1 MTIVDKYKS
10 DLKELRRKKLI
21 EDNFEKETKR
31 KSSDKPIL
39 SSMIS
44 STEYSLF
51 WLHNGHERPIV
62 DNSPTKLSKAKR
74 EQIWGNV
81 EHAQSIEQGIWDTY
95 SWEETE
101 EDRLTDAQLERL
113 IDVDSIMNK
122 FSNQE
127 LNVFLLKNQNLYEV
141 SEIAEELKLTE
152 KAVEKTL
159 ERINGKIQTYFDSK
173 YNQLALFA

>member
-1 MTIVDKYKS
+1 MTIVDQYKS

-21 EDNFEKETKR
+21 EDNFEKETKE

-39 SSMIS
+39 SSMIT

-51 WLHNGHERPIV
+51 WLQNGHERPIA

-81 EHAQSIEQGIWDTY
+81 EHAKSIEQGVWDTY

-101 EDRLTDAQLERL
+101 DDRLTDEQLERK
-113 IDVDSIMNK
+113 IDVDSIMSK

-127 LNVFLLKNQNLYEV
+127 LNVFLLKNQSLYEV
-141 SEIAEELKLTE
+141 PEIAEELKLTE
-152 KAVEKTL
+152 KAVYKTL
-159 ERINGKIQTYFDSK
+159 ERINIKIEDFFNSK
-173 YNQLALFA
+173 YNQLTLFA

>member
-1 MTIVDKYKS
+1 MTIVDQYKS
-10 DLKELRRKKLI
+10 DLKELRRKKLM

-39 SSMIS
+39 SSMIT

-51 WLHNGHERPIV
+51 WLQNGHERPIV

-81 EHAQSIEQGIWDTY
+81 EHAKSIEQGVWDTY

-101 EDRLTDAQLERL
+101 DDRLTDEQLERK
-113 IDVDSIMNK
+113 IDVDSIMSK

-127 LNVFLLKNQNLYEV
+127 LNVFLLKNQSLYEV

-152 KAVEKTL
+152 KAVYKTL
-159 ERINGKIQTYFDSK
+159 ERINIKIEGFFNSK